1 MFLLRLQRRSSCIRS
16 NMNPTF
22 WLMVTFLMSRIGLF
36 QADVVCPTSEKSI
49 GGMFLRGHTFKSVKV
64 GWPGGCYLMC
74 QEEVTCQSYNFVIG
88 HKVCELNNRTKE
100 ARPEDFMPDQIRF
113 YMKRARTRGTLQ
125 FFFIVCSSF
134 TMQPIWM
141 PACVAGGVL
150 PANPL
155 FRREHSNG
163 NWKAPRTTERGGHW
177 DFRFCGFGY
186 FFDRF
191 FGFCVK
197 RRRFFGFGVQCGLR
211 IFQFLASGFRF
222 S

>member
-16 NMNPTF
+16 NMNPKF

-49 GGMFLRGHTFKSVKV
+49 GGMFLRGHTLKSVKV

-134 TMQPIWM
+134 YH
-141 PACVAGGVL
+141 A
-150 PANPL
+150 ANLNASLCSWRGFARKP
-155 FRREHSNG
+155 FVQERTFQ
-163 NWKAPRTTERGGHW
+163 WKLESPQ
-177 DFRFCGFGY
+177 DN
-186 FFDRF
+186 
-191 FGFCVK
+191 
-197 RRRFFGFGVQCGLR
+197 
-211 IFQFLASGFRF
+211 
-222 S
+222 